1 MHKISCYDTIFITY
15 MRGDYLEDYIKTSDL
30 ALLTEGYE
38 LTMADGFMGAGMKDT
53 VAYFDL
59 FFRRVPDNGGFAIA
73 AGLSKVIDYLEHLHF
88 REEDIKYLKSKGISD
103 ELASYLKD
111 FKFTCDVWAIPE
123 GTPIFPNEP
132 IIKVRGPIIEAQ
144 LIETMLLLSINQ
156 QSLIA
161 TKANRL
167 VRAAH
172 GTAVAEFGTR
182 RAQGVDEAV
191 YGARAAY
198 IGGCVATSG
207 VIPEKEFG
215 IPSVNTMIHSW
226 VQLFDSE
233 YDAFCEYARRHP
245 DDCTLVVDTYDTIR
259 SGIPNAIKAFDDVL
273 APLGK
278 RPKSVRI
285 DSGDITY
292 LSKRVRKMLDVAGY
306 PDCDIM
312 ASNSLDEHLISDMVS
327 QGAKVDCF
335 IVGERLITSA
345 SSPLF
350 GGVYKL
356 SAIEKDGKTVPKINL
371 SENVRKITIPSSK
384 QVYRLIDKD
393 SGKAIAD
400 VLTLDDEII
409 DETKPYVL
417 FDPDFTWKRKEIEN
431 FVTRKLLVPIFEGG
445 KKVYEE
451 PSLKEIREYCLRQ
464 TDTLW
469 DEVKRFENP
478 HKYYVDLSK
487 NLWAERNGLIEKF
500 KGIK

>member
-1 MHKISCYDTIFITY
+1 M
-15 MRGDYLEDYIKTSDL
+15 EDYIKTSDL

-182 RAQGVDEAV
+182 RAQGVDEV

>member
-1 MHKISCYDTIFITY
+1 MA
-15 MRGDYLEDYIKTSDL
+15 DYIKASDL

-53 VAYFDL
+53 IAYFDL

-451 PSLKEIREYCLRQ
+451 PSLKEIRDYCLRQ

>member
-1 MHKISCYDTIFITY
+1 M
-15 MRGDYLEDYIKTSDL
+15 EDYIKASDL

-451 PSLKEIREYCLRQ
+451 PSLKEIRDYCLRQ

-478 HKYYVDLSK
+478 HKYYVDPSK

>member
-1 MHKISCYDTIFITY
+1 
-15 MRGDYLEDYIKTSDL
+15 LADYIKASDL

-88 REEDIKYLKSKGISD
+88 REEEIKYLKSKGISD

-451 PSLKEIREYCLRQ
+451 PSLKEIRDYCLRQ

>member
-1 MHKISCYDTIFITY
+1 M
-15 MRGDYLEDYIKTSDL
+15 EDYIKASDL

-132 IIKVRGPIIEAQ
+132 IIKVRGQIIEAQ

-371 SENVRKITIPSSK
+371 SENIRKITIPSSK

-431 FVTRKLLVPIFEGG
+431 FVTRKLLVPIFKGG

-451 PSLKEIREYCLRQ
+451 PSLKEIRDYCLRQ

-487 NLWAERNGLIEKF
+487 NLWAERNSLIEKF

>member
-1 MHKISCYDTIFITY
+1 M
-15 MRGDYLEDYIKTSDL
+15 EDYIKASDL

-103 ELASYLKD
+103 ELANYLKD

-431 FVTRKLLVPIFEGG
+431 FVTRKLLIPIFKGG

-487 NLWAERNGLIEKF
+487 NLWAERNSLIEKF

>member
-1 MHKISCYDTIFITY
+1 M
-15 MRGDYLEDYIKTSDL
+15 EDYIKASDL

-356 SAIEKDGKTVPKINL
+356 SAIEKNGKTVPKINL

-431 FVTRKLLVPIFEGG
+431 FVTRKLLVPIFKGG

-451 PSLKEIREYCLRQ
+451 PSLKEIRDYCLRQ

>member
-1 MHKISCYDTIFITY
+1 M
-15 MRGDYLEDYIKTSDL
+15 EDYIKASDL

-132 IIKVRGPIIEAQ
+132 IIQVRGPIIEAQ

-431 FVTRKLLVPIFEGG
+431 FVTRKLLVPIFKGG

-451 PSLKEIREYCLRQ
+451 PSLKEIRDYCLRQ

>member
-1 MHKISCYDTIFITY
+1 M
-15 MRGDYLEDYIKTSDL
+15 EDYIKASDL

-88 REEDIKYLKSKGISD
+88 REEDIKYLNSKGISD

-431 FVTRKLLVPIFEGG
+431 FVTRKLLVPIFKGG

-451 PSLKEIREYCLRQ
+451 PSLKEIRDYCLRQ

>member
-1 MHKISCYDTIFITY
+1 M
-15 MRGDYLEDYIKTSDL
+15 EEYIKASDL

-53 VAYFDL
+53 IAYFDL

-451 PSLKEIREYCLRQ
+451 PSLKEIRDYCLRQ

-487 NLWAERNGLIEKF
+487 NLWAERNSLIEKF

>member
-1 MHKISCYDTIFITY
+1 M
-15 MRGDYLEDYIKTSDL
+15 EDYIKASDL

-409 DETKPYVL
+409 DETKPYIL

-431 FVTRKLLVPIFEGG
+431 FVTRKLLVPIFKGG

-451 PSLKEIREYCLRQ
+451 PSLKEIRDYCLRQ

>member
-1 MHKISCYDTIFITY
+1 
-15 MRGDYLEDYIKTSDL
+15 LEDYIKASDL

-88 REEDIKYLKSKGISD
+88 REEDIKYLKSKGITD

-431 FVTRKLLVPIFEGG
+431 FVTRKLLVPIFKGG

-451 PSLKEIREYCLRQ
+451 PSLKEIRDYCLRQ

>member
-1 MHKISCYDTIFITY
+1 M
-15 MRGDYLEDYIKTSDL
+15 EDYIKASDF

-38 LTMADGFMGAGMKDT
+38 LTIADGFMGAGMKDT
-53 VAYFDL
+53 IAYFDL

-431 FVTRKLLVPIFEGG
+431 FVTRKLLVPIFKGG
-445 KKVYEE
+445 KKIYEE

-487 NLWAERNGLIEKF
+487 NLWAERNSLIEKF

>member
-1 MHKISCYDTIFITY
+1 MA
-15 MRGDYLEDYIKTSDL
+15 DYIKASDL

-273 APLGK
+273 APLGN

>member
-1 MHKISCYDTIFITY
+1 M
-15 MRGDYLEDYIKTSDL
+15 EDYIKTSDL

-464 TDTLW
+464 TDTRW
-469 DEVKRFENP
+469 DEVKRVENP

>member
-1 MHKISCYDTIFITY
+1 M
-15 MRGDYLEDYIKTSDL
+15 EDYIKTSDL

-182 RAQGVDEAV
+182 RAQGWDEAV

-431 FVTRKLLVPIFEGG
+431 FVTRKLLVPIFKGG

-451 PSLKEIREYCLRQ
+451 PSLKEIRDYCLRQ

>member
-1 MHKISCYDTIFITY
+1 M
-15 MRGDYLEDYIKTSDL
+15 EDYIKASDL

-431 FVTRKLLVPIFEGG
+431 FVTRKLLVPIFKGG

-487 NLWAERNGLIEKF
+487 NLWAEKNSLIEKF

>member
-1 MHKISCYDTIFITY
+1 M
-15 MRGDYLEDYIKTSDL
+15 EDYIKASDL

-59 FFRRVPDNGGFAIA
+59 FFRCVPDNGGFAIA

-431 FVTRKLLVPIFEGG
+431 FVTRKLLVPIFKGG

-451 PSLKEIREYCLRQ
+451 PSLKEIRDYCLRQ

>member
-1 MHKISCYDTIFITY
+1 M
-15 MRGDYLEDYIKTSDL
+15 EDYIKASDL

-327 QGAKVDCF
+327 QGAKVDYF

-431 FVTRKLLVPIFEGG
+431 FVTRKLLVPIFKGG

-487 NLWAERNGLIEKF
+487 NLWAERNSLIEKF

>member
-1 MHKISCYDTIFITY
+1 M
-15 MRGDYLEDYIKTSDL
+15 EDYIKASDL

-431 FVTRKLLVPIFEGG
+431 FVTRKLLVPIFKGG

-451 PSLKEIREYCLRQ
+451 PSLKEIRDYCLRQ

>member
-1 MHKISCYDTIFITY
+1 M
-15 MRGDYLEDYIKTSDL
+15 EDYIKASDL

-245 DDCTLVVDTYDTIR
+245 DACTLVVDTYDTIR

-431 FVTRKLLVPIFEGG
+431 FVTRKLLVPIFKGG

-487 NLWAERNGLIEKF
+487 NLWAERNSLIEKF

>member
-1 MHKISCYDTIFITY
+1 M
-15 MRGDYLEDYIKTSDL
+15 EDYIKASDL

-88 REEDIKYLKSKGISD
+88 REEDIKHLKSKGISD

-451 PSLKEIREYCLRQ
+451 PSLKEIRDYCLRQ

-487 NLWAERNGLIEKF
+487 NLWAERNSLIEKF

>member
-1 MHKISCYDTIFITY
+1 M
-15 MRGDYLEDYIKTSDL
+15 EDYIKASDL

-172 GTAVAEFGTR
+172 RTAVAEFGTR

-431 FVTRKLLVPIFEGG
+431 FVTRKLLVPIFKGG

-451 PSLKEIREYCLRQ
+451 PSLKEIRDYCLRQ

>member
-1 MHKISCYDTIFITY
+1 MA
-15 MRGDYLEDYIKTSDL
+15 DYIKASDL

-207 VIPEKEFG
+207 VIPEREFG

-259 SGIPNAIKAFDDVL
+259 SGIPNAIKAFNDVL
-273 APLGK
+273 LPLGK

-356 SAIEKDGKTVPKINL
+356 SAIEKDGKTIPKINL

-400 VLTLDDEII
+400 VLTLDDETI
-409 DETKPYVL
+409 DENKPYVL

>member
-1 MHKISCYDTIFITY
+1 M
-15 MRGDYLEDYIKTSDL
+15 EDYIKASDL

-409 DETKPYVL
+409 NETKPYVL

-431 FVTRKLLVPIFEGG
+431 FVTRKLLVPIFKGG

-451 PSLKEIREYCLRQ
+451 PSLKEIRDYCLRQ

>member
-1 MHKISCYDTIFITY
+1 MA
-15 MRGDYLEDYIKTSDL
+15 DYIKASDL

-156 QSLIA
+156 QSLIV

>member
-1 MHKISCYDTIFITY
+1 M
-15 MRGDYLEDYIKTSDL
+15 EDYIKTSDL

-327 QGAKVDCF
+327 QGAKVDYF

-409 DETKPYVL
+409 DETKPYIL

-451 PSLKEIREYCLRQ
+451 PSLKEIRDYCLRQ

>member
-1 MHKISCYDTIFITY
+1 M
-15 MRGDYLEDYIKTSDL
+15 EDYIKTSDL

-73 AGLSKVIDYLEHLHF
+73 AGLSKVIEYLEHLHF

-451 PSLKEIREYCLRQ
+451 PSLKEIREYCMRQ